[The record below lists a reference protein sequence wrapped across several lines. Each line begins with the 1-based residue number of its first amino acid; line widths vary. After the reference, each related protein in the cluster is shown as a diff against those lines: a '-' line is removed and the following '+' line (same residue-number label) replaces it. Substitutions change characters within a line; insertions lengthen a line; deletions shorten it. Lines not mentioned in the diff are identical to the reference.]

1 LEAPQSSYV
10 KIHGVN
16 GLHAFFTT
24 YAGEIVLVVLFG
36 LRLIFS
42 RKKLG
47 FRLFIFG
54 ILFVLLYFLNR
65 VDVQDINPFG
75 GLDISTNMIT
85 GFFLLAYALYI
96 LFFDHD

>member
-1 LEAPQSSYV
+1 M
-10 KIHGVN
+10 N
-16 GLHAFFTT
+16 GTRAFFTN
-24 YAGEIVLVVLFG
+24 YAAEIVLVVLFG
-36 LRLIFS
+36 IRLIFS
-42 RKKLG
+42 RKKLA

-65 VDVQDINPFG
+65 VDVQDINPFS
-75 GLDISTNMIT
+75 GLDISNNVVT